1 MEEEIG
7 QELID
12 INENKEPNEYK
23 GYLVKIDGDNYL
35 MLVNCEISK
44 KMIESNKE
52 IEVQLEKCTLSKI
65 QLSLNKDKNI
75 ENINNLSF
83 IKLEKDKYDDN
94 CYLKED
100 DPNLDEYKENINL
113 LKQKLH
119 KSAVRK
125 MSLIILAS
133 VLGLILILLY
143 FLFFRSKKEY
153 DSEEELV
160 NYNLNIT
167 WPSKRKR
174 GKGIINYLN
183 GYRFEGNFKKG
194 KANGD
199 GIIYDGNGEVIL
211 EGIFIDGLLKNG
223 TMYKDECIYCG
234 QFNNGTFDKYGE
246 CKYNHFDKK
255 ILEEDNFYIYDGIKY
270 EGNWKN
276 GVKSGQGV
284 MVYEYDKNEKMKTY
298 YKGEWENDKKN
309 GNGKLYW
316 EDYYYD
322 GSWENN
328 GKEGLGQIYKNGKL
342 IFEGTW
348 SNDKKSGR
356 GISYNEKGMK
366 EYEGEWLNDKKNGK
380 GKLFYEDG
388 DYYDGHFVNDKR
400 HGYGMVLSK
409 GKLICSG
416 NFIDD
421 KFQYGK
427 NEAPKKHC

>member
-1 MEEEIG
+1 MKENG

-52 IEVQLEKCTLSKI
+52 IEVQLEKCTLPKI
-65 QLSLNKDKNI
+65 QLSLSKDKNI

-83 IKLEKDKYDDN
+83 IKLEKDKYDEKF
-94 CYLKED
+94 YLKED

-153 DSEEELV
+153 DLEEEFT
-160 NYNLNIT
+160 NHNLNIT